1 VRVVSG
7 VARGR
12 ALSAALPDSVRPTTD
27 RVKESIFDILGS
39 LGGVEEL
46 RVLDLFCGSGALGI
60 EALSRGAAEVTFVD
74 ADRRVLD
81 AAKANVAAVGLTEAA
96 AFFVRASLP
105 GWRSPSVDLVLMDPP
120 YDMVDLGGLLEGLE
134 AEIVVLESA
143 TEPEIPDRWSVH
155 RQRRYGTTLVTVL
168 IAASAPEASS

>member
-1 VRVVSG
+1 
-7 VARGR
+7 
-12 ALSAALPDSVRPTTD
+12 
-27 RVKESIFDILGS
+27 
-39 LGGVEEL
+39 
-46 RVLDLFCGSGALGI
+46 
-60 EALSRGAAEVTFVD
+60 
-74 ADRRVLD
+74 
-81 AAKANVAAVGLTEAA
+81 
-96 AFFVRASLP
+96 
-105 GWRSPSVDLVLMDPP
+105 MDPP